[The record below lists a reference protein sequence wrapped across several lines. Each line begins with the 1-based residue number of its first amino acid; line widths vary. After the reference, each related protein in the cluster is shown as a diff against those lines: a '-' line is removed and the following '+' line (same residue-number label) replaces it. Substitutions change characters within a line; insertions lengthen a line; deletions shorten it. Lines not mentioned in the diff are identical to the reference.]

1 MGRTVSGSPRVT
13 HVLGLDGGG
22 STFRLIV
29 GTARGDAEVASI
41 EVPGGDIGSLGASG
55 MASHLDGAIAA
66 VCAAARIDRSQLAA
80 AAVGVPA
87 YGTSAR
93 WDRAIEE
100 AVRTAL
106 PATDVRILNDV
117 RLARE
122 AAFASRPGVLA
133 LAGTGAMAWGR
144 SEDGRQARVGGWGF
158 AFGDEGGGYDLGRR
172 GLAAASRAADGRGP
186 DTALLPAALRHF
198 GVDAFGE
205 IVRELMGDLSRLR
218 RTTAAFAADV
228 LDAAL
233 HDGVASDLVSDSGA
247 ELAGQVATAR
257 EQLAEALPVS
267 VAGGLFGHDLYV
279 AAFDRACGVL
289 ALPAPIDPLE
299 TPVRAAVRIAQQ
311 RYRGQDPT

>member
-1 MGRTVSGSPRVT
+1 M
-13 HVLGLDGGG
+13 LGLDGGG
-22 STFRLIV
+22 STFRLNVATV
-29 GTARGDAEVASI
+29 GGDAKVASI

-66 VCAAARIDRSQLAA
+66 ACAAASIGRSQLAS
-80 AAVGVPA
+80 AAVGIPA
-87 YGTSAR
+87 YGTSAW

-106 PATDVRILNDV
+106 PVTDVRILNDV

-144 SEDGRQARVGGWGF
+144 SGDGRQARVGGWGF

-198 GVDAFGE
+198 GVDAVGE

-228 LDAAL
+228 LDAAES
-233 HDGVASDLVSDSGA
+233 DRVASDLVDDAGA
-247 ELAGQVATAR
+247 ELARQVASAR
-257 EQLAEALPVS
+257 EQLGAPLPVS
-267 VAGGLFGHDLYV
+267 VAGGLFGHDRYV
-279 AAFDRACGVL
+279 SAFGRACAVL
-289 ALPAPIDPLE
+289 ALPRPIEPLE
-299 TPVRAAVRIAQQ
+299 TPVRAAVRIAQR
-311 RYRGQDPT
+311 RYRGHDPT